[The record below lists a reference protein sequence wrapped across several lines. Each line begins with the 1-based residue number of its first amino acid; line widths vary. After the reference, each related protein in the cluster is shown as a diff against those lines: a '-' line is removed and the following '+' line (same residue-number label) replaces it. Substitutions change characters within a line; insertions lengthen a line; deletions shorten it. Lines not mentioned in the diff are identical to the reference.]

1 MNDLQQIKYYINN
14 DIIIKRLSN
23 LIIKIDNILK
33 NNKKNIQLII
43 NYITYR

>member
-14 DIIIKRLSN
+14 DIVIERVSN
-23 LIIKIDNILK
+23 LIIKIDNIIK

>member
-23 LIIKIDNILK
+23 LIIKSDNIIK